1 MNQFCG
7 YLAANIRVALNLQ
20 QAKEVDLAARAREAA
35 WRALAARAAA
45 VGCKLQRC
53 FLNPECDG
61 SCGCG
66 SGLFDREGRPVGE
79 PESDALDAVEDFDE
93 IARLVGVLE
102 ANGGLR

>member
-7 YLAANIRVALNLQ
+7 YLAANIRVAFNLQ
-20 QAKEVDLAARAREAA
+20 QKKEADLVAEVREAA
-35 WRALAARAAA
+35 WSALAARAAA
-45 VGCKLQRC
+45 SGCKLQRC
-53 FLNPECDG
+53 YLNPECDG

-66 SGLFDREGRPVGE
+66 SSLFDREGLSVGE